1 MNINL
6 HSIPQTTGVYFFKN
20 KNDIPIY
27 IGKAI
32 NIRKRIRQ
40 HIEDREN
47 PKEQAIINNTNHIEW
62 QETSSEFEAL
72 VLEAQLVWK
81 LQPHYNSELK
91 DDKSPLY
98 IHITKEKFSK
108 IRLLRKNELL
118 NNPGF
123 IFGPFDSRWQA
134 YLLLRTI
141 RKSIPFCSEKKIGKR
156 ECFYAHL
163 GLCSPCPSVITT
175 NEEKTKYQTNI
186 RRIKNILQ
194 GKGSTV
200 IRGLKKEMKELS
212 TLEKFEDAAIL
223 RNKITGL
230 ERLFSG
236 RLVLDDRI
244 TDASFMESIREKEL
258 QELEEVLHMSPIHR
272 IECFDIS
279 NFQFKNAVASMVV
292 SVDGIPVNG
301 EYRRFKIKGRRI
313 FDPEMLLEVLSR
325 RMKHS
330 EWPMPDLFV
339 LDGGTPQLCMVYPQ
353 LKKLYPHLPR
363 MIGIAKRPDRIIRA
377 DTLTE
382 LPLKR
387 DSLSLHI
394 IERLRD
400 EAHRFAKKYHTLL
413 RKNEVQY
420 TL

>member
-1 MNINL
+1 M
-6 HSIPQTTGVYFFKN
+6 
-20 KNDIPIY
+20 
-27 IGKAI
+27 
-32 NIRKRIRQ
+32 
-40 HIEDREN
+40 
-47 PKEQAIINNTNHIEW
+47 
-62 QETSSEFEAL
+62 
-72 VLEAQLVWK
+72 
-81 LQPHYNSELK
+81 
-91 DDKSPLY
+91 
-98 IHITKEKFSK
+98 
-108 IRLLRKNELL
+108 
-118 NNPGF
+118 
-123 IFGPFDSRWQA
+123 
-134 YLLLRTI
+134 LLRTI

>member
-1 MNINL
+1 
-6 HSIPQTTGVYFFKN
+6 
-20 KNDIPIY
+20 
-27 IGKAI
+27 
-32 NIRKRIRQ
+32 
-40 HIEDREN
+40 
-47 PKEQAIINNTNHIEW
+47 
-62 QETSSEFEAL
+62 
-72 VLEAQLVWK
+72 
-81 LQPHYNSELK
+81 
-91 DDKSPLY
+91 
-98 IHITKEKFSK
+98 
-108 IRLLRKNELL
+108 
-118 NNPGF
+118 
-123 IFGPFDSRWQA
+123 
-134 YLLLRTI
+134 
-141 RKSIPFCSEKKIGKR
+141 
-156 ECFYAHL
+156 
-163 GLCSPCPSVITT
+163 
-175 NEEKTKYQTNI
+175 
-186 RRIKNILQ
+186 
-194 GKGSTV
+194 
-200 IRGLKKEMKELS
+200 
-212 TLEKFEDAAIL
+212 
-223 RNKITGL
+223 
-230 ERLFSG
+230 
-236 RLVLDDRI
+236 
-244 TDASFMESIREKEL
+244 
-258 QELEEVLHMSPIHR
+258 
-272 IECFDIS
+272 
-279 NFQFKNAVASMVV
+279 MVV